1 MRTDRCVCMC
11 VYVFMYVRI
20 HVYMYIH
27 THTHRSKA
35 YVDGICIL
43 CHIIMHTMSHHTYT
57 LPGKSCNLTNHYYSS
72 WCSLPSCRGTGCGGV
87 EAPRC
92 WRRWRAWP
100 SRRAQSPRVRC
111 CRPSSVGRSART
123 ASCSRSSSR
132 WARASAAP
140 GHAARARRPRRVCA
154 DCRLCRCALPVRQGV
169 RDEAFEVTSDG
180 RFRFEGSGSYRDRRD
195 RLDRYAVDLQVPPHC
210 GCPACRALISS
221 PAARRGECPENAM
234 RTAGARAG
242 RELGLQRAP
251 VAAVLADGT
260 RVCGQTVRERAAAE
274 GTERL

>member
-1 MRTDRCVCMC
+1 M
-11 VYVFMYVRI
+11 VYAYYV
-20 HVYMYIH
+20 
-27 THTHRSKA
+27 TSS
-35 YVDGICIL
+35 CIL
-43 CHIIMHTMSHHTYT
+43 CHIIMMIIRTHTHTA
-57 LPGKSCNLTNHYYSS
+57 GKELQPHEHYYSGS
-72 WCSLPSCRGTGCGGV
+72 WSSSLPSCRGTGCGGV

-132 WARASAAP
+132 WARARGASAAP

>member
-1 MRTDRCVCMC
+1 MC

-43 CHIIMHTMSHHTYT
+43 CHIIMHTMSHHHTSHT
-57 LPGKSCNLTNHYYSS
+57 PPEKSCNLTNHYYSGS
-72 WCSLPSCRGTGCGGV
+72 WSSSLPSCRGTGCGGV

-132 WARASAAP
+132 WARAP

>member
-1 MRTDRCVCMC
+1 M
-11 VYVFMYVRI
+11 
-20 HVYMYIH
+20 
-27 THTHRSKA
+27 
-35 YVDGICIL
+35 
-43 CHIIMHTMSHHTYT
+43 
-57 LPGKSCNLTNHYYSS
+57 
-72 WCSLPSCRGTGCGGV
+72 
-87 EAPRC
+87 
-92 WRRWRAWP
+92 
-100 SRRAQSPRVRC
+100 
-111 CRPSSVGRSART
+111 
-123 ASCSRSSSR
+123 
-132 WARASAAP
+132 
-140 GHAARARRPRRVCA
+140 
-154 DCRLCRCALPVRQGV
+154 RQGV